1 MGMGGRG
8 ATKREVGWHVKF
20 DPYDKYRGGG
30 GTTKFWGS
38 FYVVACCFS
47 HIEGGLQKFP
57 LKRAGGA

>member
-30 GTTKFWGS
+30 GPQQS
-38 FYVVACCFS
+38 FGVVFM
-47 HIEGGLQKFP
+47 L
-57 LKRAGGA
+57 